1 MSRRTEWCAAID
13 EMSRCKNT
21 FPWNN
26 NNKRNWSGTTTR
38 GTVARIRACPH
49 FGDAEKIKKVRQ
61 KGIQHE
67 PWTRKPASPPR
78 SDARA
83 ESQTSAAV
91 AQTQTMKRRRRP
103 QSGARASRP
112 RAESLFPPRRWVSG
126 RRLKAT
132 SEPQRTA
139 LCYLLLFPW
148 IDRPPG
154 PSSMCTP
161 SG

>member
-1 MSRRTEWCAAID
+1 MPACRDAQNGALRSMKCRAAKT
-13 EMSRCKNT
+13 RFHGT
-21 FPWNN
+21 
-26 NNKRNWSGTTTR
+26 TTTR
-38 GTVARIRACPH
+38 GTGMEQQQQQQEERRREFARCLH
-49 FGDAEKIKKVRQ
+49 FERRCGENQRKFA
-61 KGIQHE
+61 KGLHHE

-126 RRLKAT
+126 RRLKAA

-139 LCYLLLFPW
+139 LCYLLLFP
-148 IDRPPG
+148 
-154 PSSMCTP
+154 
-161 SG
+161 